1 MRPYIILIFTA
12 LVLAFYSGRYLLKFQ
27 GPGSASNSD
36 LYEIAKVKLSFQKN
50 VTPYA
55 IVNFSSLYYSKDQ
68 MQLLNPSI
76 AINHFDDEILTSTS
90 DCGEKKFVQS
100 PLRNYSKKLIWD
112 QLRCGKRLNVPFWF
126 VKKPPFMHPSG
137 SSYAYLLYRRQLA
150 RERTPSLK
158 WIRENLGYFHIKEL
172 NEIQREQGA
181 LGGIYGILAT
191 LDEKSLVDLIN
202 REGTILTKDFLLAKI
217 SYPKSFD
224 IMEYRFY
231 LRDDLNH
238 FLENTPFHISRYFRG
253 KRCLYQDGPICWRY
267 NVRHLFQMIN
277 FGTIVSFGGVVFI
290 FALILWLLFSKI
302 KQDKIEDKRRKMAL
316 QVLTHEFRT
325 PVASLLLT
333 MDNINRNIANFD
345 DKTQEDLLRMSAEI
359 YRLQRLTEKSKHYLQ
374 GAANKG
380 LVNFHFERVPSIEDL
395 IYDIV
400 IPIGERH
407 EDDVQIDFKDE
418 IGEFSVDGYW
428 FQIILKNLVE
438 NAYIHGKPPVAVT
451 VWKEK
456 NAIFIKVQDT
466 GKVAMSFEQ
475 LTEEFSKGNKS
486 SGTGLGLSIVNK
498 VIKEWGGS
506 LTLDKDP
513 TAFTLKLPNKD

>member
-1 MRPYIILIFTA
+1 MRPYIVLIFTA
-12 LVLAFYSGRYLLKFQ
+12 LLLAFYSGRYILKFQ
-27 GPGSASNSD
+27 GPGAASNSD

-55 IVNFSSLYYSKDQ
+55 IVNFSSLYYSKEQ

-76 AINHFDDEILTSTS
+76 AINHFDNNVITSKS
-90 DCGEKKFVQS
+90 DCDLKNLVQS
-100 PLRNYSKKLIWD
+100 PLKNFSKNLIWD
-112 QLRCGKRLNVPFWF
+112 QLRCGKRLEIPFWF

-137 SSYAYLLYRRQLA
+137 SSYAYLLYRRDIQ
-150 RERTPSLK
+150 RHKTPSMK
-158 WIRENLGYFHIKEL
+158 WIRDNLGYFHLKEIH
-172 NEIQREQGA
+172 EIQKEQGA
-181 LGGIYGILAT
+181 LGGIYGILAG
-191 LDEKSLVDLIN
+191 LNEKSLVDLIN

-217 SYPKSFD
+217 SYPKNFD

-231 LRDDLNH
+231 LRDDLTQ
-238 FLENTPFHISRYFRG
+238 FLEKSPYQISRYYRG

-277 FGTIVSFGGVVFI
+277 FSTVISFGGVVFI

-302 KQDKIEDKRRKMAL
+302 KQDKLEDKRRKMAL

-333 MDNINRNIANFD
+333 MDNINRKISSFD
-345 DKTQEDLLRMSAEI
+345 EKTQDDFLRMSAEI

-380 LVNFHFERVPSIEDL
+380 LVNFQFEKVESVEDL
-395 IYDIV
+395 VYDV
-400 IPIGERH
+400 TIPVSERY
-407 EDDVQIDFKDE
+407 EQDITVTIDNKVESFSLDV
-418 IGEFSVDGYW
+418 YW

-438 NAYIHGKPPVAVT
+438 NAFVHGQSPVSLNL
-451 VWKEK
+451 WREK
-456 NAIFIKVQDT
+456 NNLFVKISDG
-466 GKVAMSFEQ
+466 GKTEMSFEE

-486 SGTGLGLSIVNK
+486 SGSGLGLSIVNK
-498 VIKEWGGS
+498 VVKEWGGVMIF
-506 LTLDKDP
+506 KNNP
-513 TAFTLKLPNKD
+513 TSFTLRLPNKE